1 MIIYGIIHTNDYP
14 LEVQNQRMPQAFL
27 PIGFPHFLIME
38 KNAVGI
44 DYR

>member
-14 LEVQNQRMPQAFL
+14 LEVPNQRMPQAL
-27 PIGFPHFLIME
+27 ATDWFPLIK

-44 DYR
+44 SYR